1 MSILRYDHE
10 ATERATECALASP
23 EAAFAEPRAE
33 ATLATFALEGPR
45 GAVLATGRRAQLD
58 RGPLSTLAERVGAFF
73 AGNDAKAP
81 AVLVGA
87 LPFDPEADDH
97 FYQPAQWQREP
108 LTLPAAA
115 PARMR
120 GLSLVATP
128 DRPAYRD
135 LVARLLQRMQAES
148 AAGTRLEKV
157 VLSRSL
163 AIETAAAIDP
173 FALYARLAGDP
184 GVTRFL
190 TPLPEG
196 AAGLPRHLVGATP
209 ELLLARRAAEVTSF
223 PLAGSRPRALENGG
237 ELLLASEKERWEHR
251 LVVEA
256 IADALA
262 PHCAELS
269 VPRQPQLCT
278 TRTMWHLGTRI
289 AGRLAKPEQ
298 MSAAALAALLHP
310 TPAVGGTPT
319 DAALRLIREFEPVDR
334 GFYAGAVGWT
344 DAAGD
349 GDFYVSLRCADVA
362 GASARIHAGGG
373 IVAGS
378 DPAGE
383 MEETSAKFRAI
394 LDAFGIDE
402 GGHAR
407 QETAA

>member
-1 MSILRYDHE
+1 MEHALSSPESPSTE
-10 ATERATECALASP
+10 AAPAFGPGPALAS
-23 EAAFAEPRAE
+23 
-33 ATLATFALEGPR
+33 FALEGPR
-45 GAVLATGRRAQLD
+45 GAVLASGCRAVLD
-58 RGPLSTLAERVGAFF
+58 RGPLATLADRVAAFF
-73 AGNDAKAP
+73 ARADASAP
-81 AVLVGA
+81 DVLVGA
-87 LPFDPEADDH
+87 LPFDPEAEDH
-97 FYQPAQWQREP
+97 FYQPEQWQREA
-108 LTLPAAA
+108 LTTPASA

-120 GLSLVATP
+120 GLSLVAKP

-135 LVARLLQRMQAES
+135 LVARLLQRMAAES
-148 AAGTRLEKV
+148 TSGKPLEKV

-163 AIETAAAIDP
+163 AIETAASIDP

-184 GVTRFL
+184 DVTRFL
-190 TPLPEG
+190 TPLPERT
-196 AAGLPRHLVGATP
+196 AGLPRHLVGATP
-209 ELLLARRAAEVTSF
+209 ELLVARHGDEVTSF

-237 ELLLASEKERWEHR
+237 ELLMASEKERWEHR

-262 PHCAELS
+262 PHCAELI
-269 VPRQPQLCT
+269 VPEVPQLCT

-289 AGRLAKPEQ
+289 TGRLAKPEQ

-319 DAALRLIREFEPVDR
+319 SAALRLIREFEPVDR

-349 GDFYVSLRCADVA
+349 GDFYVSLRCADIA

-394 LDAFGIDE
+394 LDGFGIDE
-402 GGHAR
+402 GGHVR
-407 QETAA
+407 QGTSE

>member
-1 MSILRYDHE
+1 MRYDHGAME
-10 ATERATECALASP
+10 PALSSPESVSP
-23 EAAFAEPRAE
+23 EAGLSAGPDSAR
-33 ATLATFALEGPR
+33 ATFALEGPR
-45 GAVLATGRRAQLD
+45 GAVLATGQRAVLD
-58 RGPLSTLAERVGAFF
+58 RGPLATLAERVATFF
-73 AGNDAKAP
+73 EHADRSAP

-87 LPFDPEADDH
+87 LPFDPEAADH
-97 FYQPAQWQREP
+97 FYQPDLWRREA
-108 LTLPAAA
+108 LTGSVSA

-148 AAGTRLEKV
+148 AAGPLLEKV

-163 AIETAAAIDP
+163 AIETAASIDP

-184 GVTRFL
+184 DVTRFL
-190 TPLPEG
+190 TPLPERK
-196 AAGLPRHLVGATP
+196 AGLPRHLVGATP
-209 ELLLARRAAEVTSF
+209 ELLVARHGDEVTSF
-223 PLAGSRPRALENGG
+223 PLAGSRPRALANGG
-237 ELLLASEKERWEHR
+237 ELLMASEKERWEHR

-269 VPRQPQLCT
+269 VPSVPQLCT

-289 AGRLAKPEQ
+289 AGRLAQPEQ

-319 DAALRLIREFEPVDR
+319 AAALRLIREFEPVDR

-349 GDFYVSLRCADVA
+349 GDFYVSLRCADIA

-394 LDAFGIDE
+394 LDGFGIDE
-402 GGHAR
+402 GGHVR
-407 QETAA
+407 QGAAG

>member
-1 MSILRYDHE
+1 VSILRYDHE
-10 ATERATECALASP
+10 ATEHALSSPDLSFAEARSDAALAS
-23 EAAFAEPRAE
+23 
-33 ATLATFALEGPR
+33 FALEGPR
-45 GAVLATGRRAQLD
+45 GAVLATGRRSQLE
-58 RGPLSTLAERVGAFF
+58 RGPLSTLADRADAFF
-73 AGNDAKAP
+73 ARSDTSGP

-87 LPFDPEADDH
+87 LPFDPEAADH
-97 FYQPAQWQREP
+97 FYQPAQWRRE
-108 LTLPAAA
+108 TLSGPTGA

-135 LVARLLQRMQAES
+135 LVARLLRRMEADS
-148 AAGTRLEKV
+148 PSGKPLEKV

-163 AIETAAAIDP
+163 AIETAAEIDP

-184 GVTRFL
+184 DVTRFL
-190 TPLPEG
+190 TPLPNG
-196 AAGLPRHLVGATP
+196 PAGLPRHLVGATP
-209 ELLLARRAAEVTSF
+209 ELLVARRGAEVTSF
-223 PLAGSRPRALENGG
+223 PLAGSRPRALPNGG
-237 ELLLASEKERWEHR
+237 ELLMASEKERWEHR

-256 IADALA
+256 IADGLA

-269 VPRQPQLCT
+269 VPDMPQLCT

-289 AGRLAKPEQ
+289 VGRLSRPEQ

-319 DAALRLIREFEPVDR
+319 DAALALIREFEPVDR

-344 DAAGD
+344 EASGD
-349 GDFYVSLRCADVA
+349 GEFYVSLRCADVT

-373 IVAGS
+373 VVAGS
-378 DPAGE
+378 DPTGE

-402 GGHAR
+402 GGNVR
-407 QETAA
+407 REAAE

>member
-1 MSILRYDHE
+1 V
-10 ATERATECALASP
+10 
-23 EAAFAEPRAE
+23 
-33 ATLATFALEGPR
+33 LATFALEGPR
-45 GAVLATGRRAQLD
+45 GAVLATGSRGQLE
-58 RGPLSTLAERVGAFF
+58 RGPLRTLAERANAFF
-73 AGNDAKAP
+73 AVTGTSGP

-87 LPFDPEADDH
+87 LPFDPEAADS
-97 FYQPAQWQREP
+97 FYQPAQWRRGA
-108 LTLPAAA
+108 LTGLTGA

-135 LVARLLQRMQAES
+135 LVARLLQRMEVETAS
-148 AAGTRLEKV
+148 GTQLEKV

-163 AIETAAAIDP
+163 AIETAAEIDP
-173 FALYARLAGDP
+173 FALYTRLAGDP
-184 GVTRFL
+184 DVTRFL
-190 TPLPEG
+190 TPLPH
-196 AAGLPRHLVGATP
+196 APASPPRHLVGATP
-209 ELLLARRAAEVTSF
+209 ELLVARRRAEVTSF

-237 ELLLASEKERWEHR
+237 ELLMASEKERWEHR

-269 VPRQPQLCT
+269 VPREPQLCT

-289 AGRLAKPEQ
+289 TGRLSRPEQ

-319 DAALRLIREFEPVDR
+319 DAALALIREFEPIDR

-349 GDFYVSLRCADVA
+349 GDFYVSLRCADIA

-394 LDAFGIDE
+394 LDGFGIDE
-402 GGHAR
+402 GGNVR
-407 QETAA
+407 REAAA

>member
-1 MSILRYDHE
+1 
-10 ATERATECALASP
+10 
-23 EAAFAEPRAE
+23 
-33 ATLATFALEGPR
+33 
-45 GAVLATGRRAQLD
+45 
-58 RGPLSTLAERVGAFF
+58 
-73 AGNDAKAP
+73 
-81 AVLVGA
+81 
-87 LPFDPEADDH
+87 
-97 FYQPAQWQREP
+97 
-108 LTLPAAA
+108 
-115 PARMR
+115 MR

-135 LVARLLQRMQAES
+135 LVARLLRRMEADS
-148 AAGTRLEKV
+148 AKGQRLEKV

-163 AIETAAAIDP
+163 AIETAALIDP

-184 GVTRFL
+184 DVTRFL
-190 TPLPEG
+190 TPLPETP
-196 AAGLPRHLVGATP
+196 AGLPRSLVGATP
-209 ELLLARRAAEVTSF
+209 ELLVARRGAEVTSF

-237 ELLLASEKERWEHR
+237 ERLMASEKERWEHR

-262 PHCAELS
+262 PHCAQLS
-269 VPRQPQLCT
+269 VPTVPQLCT

-289 AGRLAKPEQ
+289 TGQLAKPEQ

-319 DAALRLIREFEPVDR
+319 NAALALIREFEPVDR

-344 DAAGD
+344 DSTGD
-349 GDFYVSLRCADVA
+349 GDFYVSLRCADIA
-362 GASARIHAGGG
+362 GARTRIHAGGG

-402 GGHAR
+402 GGNVR
-407 QETAA
+407 RDKPE